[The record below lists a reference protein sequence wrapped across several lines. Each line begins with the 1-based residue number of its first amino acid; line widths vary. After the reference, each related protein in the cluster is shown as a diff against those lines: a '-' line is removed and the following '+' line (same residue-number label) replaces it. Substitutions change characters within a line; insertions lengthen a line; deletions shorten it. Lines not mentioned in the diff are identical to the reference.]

1 LGTEKTSLQK
11 LAIKNS
17 VHIPLRF
24 TSFSPHTQKNGQE
37 DKIFLKPESNKNS
50 FKTKKSIL
58 TGKKDSIDHEHR
70 MEYLRRS
77 EIMHAKT
84 P

>member
-1 LGTEKTSLQK
+1 MGTEKTSLQK

-17 VHIPLRF
+17 VHNPLRF
-24 TSFSPHTQKNGQE
+24 TSFSPHTHKNEQDE
-37 DKIFLKPESNKNS
+37 NIFLKPESNKNS

-58 TGKKDSIDHEHR
+58 TGKKDSIDHQHR
-70 MEYLRRS
+70 IEYLRRS
-77 EIMHAKT
+77 EIMQAKT